1 MNDSTITL
9 KLWQVSGTDK
19 AYLFSTTPAESREG
33 FKVWI
38 PISQIEHITRRPNG
52 CGMEGMFCGNAGMG
66 GPEKR
71 ITMRSVVVYFSRSL
85 VKEYGSRQ
93 YVDSMKKGLL

>member
-38 PISQIEHITRRPNG
+38 PVSQIEHITRRPNG
-52 CGMEGMFCGNAGMG
+52 AAW
-66 GPEKR
+66 
-71 ITMRSVVVYFSRSL
+71 
-85 VKEYGSRQ
+85 KECEVLLSEWCAK
-93 YVDSMKKGLL
+93 SKGLI